1 MKKILT
7 ILLLTM
13 IVSSGTVFFLTGA
26 VTPEKDF
33 IRYAEFNAPYEVLKK
48 AMDIDIN
55 SYGTSNHMKMADTV
69 AYLASLYYNDF
80 SKYSEKDLD
89 DLISKINSGSK
100 LEALTSGLN
109 KFKYY
114 QSVYSAALGGLV
126 GEYEE
131 KDSNGKKYNKYGIK
145 AYSPIPSG
153 FAFSD
158 YDDFGASRSYGYKRK
173 HLGHDMLCEVGT
185 PIICIEEGTVECIG
199 WNQYGGWRI
208 GIRSKDRKRYYYY
221 AHLRKNRP
229 YHADIYAGKEVCAG
243 DVIGYAGRTGYSTQ
257 ENVNNIEIPHLH
269 WGLELVFDESQK
281 ESDNEIWIDIY
292 AITKLLSER
301 KAEVRRNAESK
312 EFYTVQ

>member
-114 QSVYSAALGGLV
+114 QSVYSVALGGLV

-131 KDSNGKKYNKYGIK
+131 KDSTNRFG
-145 AYSPIPSG
+145 
-153 FAFSD
+153 
-158 YDDFGASRSYGYKRK
+158 DDSS
-173 HLGHDMLCEVGT
+173 
-185 PIICIEEGTVECIG
+185 
-199 WNQYGGWRI
+199 
-208 GIRSKDRKRYYYY
+208 S
-221 AHLRKNRP
+221 
-229 YHADIYAGKEVCAG
+229 
-243 DVIGYAGRTGYSTQ
+243 S
-257 ENVNNIEIPHLH
+257 
-269 WGLELVFDESQK
+269 
-281 ESDNEIWIDIY
+281 
-292 AITKLLSER
+292 
-301 KAEVRRNAESK
+301 
-312 EFYTVQ
+312 